1 MPKNLNET
9 YFFINLFKYFSTF
22 LSIYL
27 STYLFIFLLI
37 YISIVLSIFLSIIL
51 SFYPLPFYISRAAS
65 SPPGVTLTCVAG
77 SLFRSCVS
85 ISTPLHAADF
95 SYKFSLSKPRHP
107 PLVNVDTAQRLGS
120 LLKPCKLAVQKYP
133 HWMALKSWIW
143 SVKEKRIL

>member
-1 MPKNLNET
+1 LPKNLNET

-85 ISTPLHAADF
+85 ISLHLFTLLTFHINFPCQSLVTLHWLMWTPPSGSAA
-95 SYKFSLSKPRHP
+95 
-107 PLVNVDTAQRLGS
+107 
-120 LLKPCKLAVQKYP
+120 C
-133 HWMALKSWIW
+133 
-143 SVKEKRIL
+143 